1 MRIILICIDAS
12 FAMSATDTLLQQQV
26 HTLYSNHH
34 GWLFG
39 WLRKKLGCA
48 HNAADIAQDTFLRIL
63 TAQDKRSDLDLR
75 EPRAYLTTVAGRV
88 ILNHY
93 RRLSLERA
101 YLEALALVPDM
112 YAPAPEDRLII
123 LETLHE
129 IDAML
134 DALPH
139 KARTAFLLAQ
149 FEDLSY
155 AEISVRL
162 DVSVRTVKRYMA
174 QAFEEC
180 IMLDLS

>member
-1 MRIILICIDAS
+1 
-12 FAMSATDTLLQQQV
+12 MSAIENAVPAEALQ
-26 HTLYSNHH
+26 HDLTALYDDHH
-34 GWLFG
+34 GWLSG

-63 TAQDKRSDLDLR
+63 TAQDKRSDLNLR

-88 ILNHY
+88 LLNHY

-101 YLEALALVPDM
+101 YLDALALVPDR
-112 YAPAPEDRLII
+112 YAPSPEERLII

-134 DALPH
+134 DALPQ

-149 FEDLSY
+149 FEGLSY
-155 AEISVRL
+155 AEIALRL

-180 IMLDLS
+180 IVLGLS